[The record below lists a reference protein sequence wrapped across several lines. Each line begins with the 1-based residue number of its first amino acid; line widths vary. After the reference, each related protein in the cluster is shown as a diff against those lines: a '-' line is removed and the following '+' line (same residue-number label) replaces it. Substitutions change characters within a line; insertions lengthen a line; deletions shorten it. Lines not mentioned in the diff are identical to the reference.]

1 MQEAQDG
8 RPGRLILVRHGESEG
23 NRTRTFTMTPEVPLT
38 SLGEEQAR
46 AAGSRIRDAFQ
57 AGRLVASPFRRAQ
70 QTAALIGEVLGLDIE
85 TEPDLRERDF
95 GLFAG
100 KPYDSLLQDPTFDA
114 SRRWEWRPEGGESL
128 LEVCDRVV
136 PVVRRL
142 ARESSGLDVVVVS
155 HGGVMLAL
163 AAHFAGTW
171 EGVEVAS
178 NCGVIVVEHQAGM
191 FAAPYMLDAAD
202 ALSPS

>member
-1 MQEAQDG
+1 MEGLQDR

-46 AAGSRIRDAFQ
+46 AAGSRIRESFQ
-57 AGRLVASPFRRAQ
+57 PQRLVASPFRRAQ
-70 QTAALIGEVLGLDIE
+70 QTAALIGEVLGLAVE
-85 TEPDLRERDF
+85 TEPDLHERDF

-136 PVVRRL
+136 PVVRRV
-142 ARESSGLDVVVVS
+142 ADESPGRDVVVVS

-163 AAHFAGTW
+163 AAHFAGSW
-171 EGVEVAS
+171 DGVVVAS
-178 NCGVIVVEHQAGM
+178 NCGIIVVEHQSGA
-191 FAAPYMLDAAD
+191 FAAPWMLDPAD